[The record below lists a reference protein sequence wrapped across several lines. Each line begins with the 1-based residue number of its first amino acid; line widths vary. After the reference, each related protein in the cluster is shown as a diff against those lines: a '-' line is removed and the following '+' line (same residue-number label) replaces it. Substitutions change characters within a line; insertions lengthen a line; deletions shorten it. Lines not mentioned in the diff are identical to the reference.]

1 MRDAHAENAAALH
14 LNVMAPLP
22 SAFEQV
28 LSVHAAFIHTVV
40 NALRDRSQIAGLQEQ
55 LKSAEEA
62 GWARLTAA
70 LRQVIDGRRDPSLF
84 LGLDEEDRI
93 ILDAIL
99 RGIDNPAT
107 LPSQTSIPDGSSAA
121 PGLASLIDASARG
134 DTQAMGVLANMAE
147 QMLKAGGDMARL
159 GGIMRRLVNGERD
172 VEQLAR
178 GMSALGR
185 GLLIGILDELAR
197 LRPQ

>member
-1 MRDAHAENAAALH
+1 
-14 LNVMAPLP
+14 MAQLP
-22 SAFEQV
+22 SAVEQV

-40 NALRDRSQIAGLQEQ
+40 NALRDRSQIAGLLAQ
-55 LKSAEEA
+55 LQSAEEA
-62 GWARLTAA
+62 GWVRLTGA
-70 LRQVIDGRRDPSLF
+70 LRQVIEGRRDASLF
-84 LGLDEEDRI
+84 VGLDEEDRI

-107 LPSQTSIPDGSSAA
+107 LPPQTAAPDGSSAA

-134 DTQAMGVLANMAE
+134 DAQAMAVLANMAE

-159 GGIMRRLVNGERD
+159 GGIMRRLVNGERN

-185 GLLIGILDELAR
+185 GLLVSILDELAR

>member
-1 MRDAHAENAAALH
+1 
-14 LNVMAPLP
+14 MAQLP
-22 SAFEQV
+22 PAVEQV

-40 NALRDRSQIAGLQEQ
+40 NALRDRSQIAGLLDQ

-62 GWARLTAA
+62 GWARLTVA
-70 LRQVIDGRRDPSLF
+70 LRQVIEGRRDPSLF
-84 LGLDEEDRI
+84 VGLDEEDRI

-99 RGIDNPAT
+99 RGFENPAT
-107 LPSQTSIPDGSSAA
+107 LPSQTSAPEGSSAA

-134 DTQAMGVLANMAE
+134 DAQAMGVLANMAE

-172 VEQLAR
+172 VDQLTR
-178 GMSALGR
+178 GMGALGR
-185 GLLIGILDELAR
+185 ELLISILDELAR